1 MFEDLIESYKLLPT
15 KEKRNK
21 LLQEFKLLIAAFEQI
36 CEEQNVAVNSIK
48 SREILDLD
56 DGNESEDDY
65 LEALFVYLEYLKE
78 VVSTA
83 FLGRE

>member
-1 MFEDLIESYKLLPT
+1 MFEDLVESYKLLPT

-21 LLQEFKLLIAAFEQI
+21 LLQEFKVLIAAFEQI
-36 CEEQNVAVNSIK
+36 CEEQNVEVNSIK

-56 DGNESEDDY
+56 NGNESEDDY